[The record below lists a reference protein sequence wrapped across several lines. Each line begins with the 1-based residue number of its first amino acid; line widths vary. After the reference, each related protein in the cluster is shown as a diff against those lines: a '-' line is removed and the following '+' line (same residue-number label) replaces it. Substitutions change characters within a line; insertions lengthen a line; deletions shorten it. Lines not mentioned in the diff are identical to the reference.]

1 MAQTSP
7 DTQTTASGSDV
18 TKAYIRELQHE
29 NERLR
34 ELVATYDRERRRLTD
49 ELSSTRRR
57 LEEALGGEE
66 AP

>member
-1 MAQTSP
+1 MAESSHESP
-7 DTQTTASGSDV
+7 ARTGSDV

-34 ELVATYDRERRRLTD
+34 ELVATYDRERQRLTD
-49 ELSSTRRR
+49 ELSDTRRR
-57 LEEALGGEE
+57 LERVLAGAG